1 MSIKKILGQDIV
13 PELLIEEMRALGIK
27 TLSFGGISL
36 TLSEAGVYGSPLIRP
51 SDIPDEGKKE
61 ICSCEHP
68 ITDHNDLLQC
78 LHGCDDELCGKEV
91 S

>member
-13 PELLIEEMRALGIK
+13 PELLIEEMRSLGIK
-27 TLSFGGISL
+27 SLSFGGVSI
-36 TLSEAGVYGSPLIRP
+36 TLRDDNQFLSPIIRP